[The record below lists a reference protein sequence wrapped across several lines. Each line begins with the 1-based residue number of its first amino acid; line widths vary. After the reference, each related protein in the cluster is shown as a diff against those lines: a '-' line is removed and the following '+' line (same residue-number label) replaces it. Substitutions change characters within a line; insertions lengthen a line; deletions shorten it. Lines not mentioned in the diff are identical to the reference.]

1 MVKLILCIDR
11 DNDIGDKAGESSPVI
26 GREKNLITA
35 RNLGIADPEDSDI
48 NTLYAGVKL
57 YDQMVEEHID
67 VELITLAG
75 DRKVGLIS
83 DQKIADQFDDILQKY
98 NVDSTIMVSDGA
110 EDESILPI
118 IESRC
123 KVDGVQRVIVKQSEN
138 LESTYY
144 ILKTAFNDPKI
155 SHTFFVPI
163 GLAALIYSLFL
174 FKGDPKYALAAIG
187 SAIGVYMLYRGFG
200 LDDSIVEFR
209 LKIEKSITS
218 SRLSFITYSIAVI
231 LILIGTTMGI
241 VSFWEYYSRPDFFV
255 GLIILIMIFINMSI
269 WWYIIAGWIAIVGRM
284 IDLHIEGKSA
294 KGYYAYLFFLFS
306 FGLLLWGASTFI
318 LSVTPSIEEYSISS
332 ETGSNLLVLTI
343 VGAIIISLI
352 GIWIST
358 RTSDAFPKT
367 V

>member
-1 MVKLILCIDR
+1 MVKLIICIDR
-11 DNDIGDKAGESSPVI
+11 DNDIGDKGGASSPVI
-26 GREKNLITA
+26 GRENNLLTA

-57 YDQMVEEHID
+57 YDKMVEEHDD

-83 DQKIADQFDDILQKY
+83 DKKIADQLDDLLQKY
-98 NVDSTIMVSDGA
+98 NVDSIIMVSDGA

-144 ILKTAFNDPKI
+144 MLKTAFNDPKI

-174 FKGDPKYALAAIG
+174 FKGDPKYALAAIAG
-187 SAIGVYMLYRGFG
+187 AIGVYMLYRGFG
-200 LDDSIVEFR
+200 VDDSMEELR
-209 LKIEKSITS
+209 LKIKNSLAS

-231 LILIGTTMGI
+231 LILIGTIMGV

-255 GLIILIMIFINMSI
+255 GIIILIMIFINISI
-269 WWYIIAGWIAIVGRM
+269 WWYIAAGWIAIVGRM
-284 IDLHIEGKSA
+284 IDLHIEGESTKS
-294 KGYYAYLFFLFS
+294 YYSYLFFLLS

-318 LSVTPSIEEYSISS
+318 LSITPSIEEYSISS
-332 ETGSNLLVLTI
+332 QTGRQLLILTI
-343 VGAIIISLI
+343 VGAVIISLI

-358 RTSDAFPKT
+358 RTSDALLKT
-367 V
+367 A